1 MHSIQLIAV
10 ILSVLANSPEGPV
23 YPSEGDRPP
32 FDTIEDVVRAEFEGR
47 KDFSEGDLIVQGDVE
62 PLYDKLAEAG
72 WTVSD
77 WNELVGRV
85 PAQGELMVK
94 ELMTKE
100 GKRLMRKVS
109 SMPNGYDRLDRM
121 SKLPNGRRLLR
132 DVIQGKGGYKLIEYM
147 TESEGG
153 KNLGRSLQKA
163 PGGKDFNKPTGRV
176 YTLESFLAELR
187 LRHEAWAGSEGE
199 ADGPS
204 SKRSATR

>member
-1 MHSIQLIAV
+1 
-10 ILSVLANSPEGPV
+10 
-23 YPSEGDRPP
+23 
-32 FDTIEDVVRAEFEGR
+32 
-47 KDFSEGDLIVQGDVE
+47 
-62 PLYDKLAEAG
+62 
-72 WTVSD
+72 
-77 WNELVGRV
+77 
-85 PAQGELMVK
+85 
-94 ELMTKE
+94 
-100 GKRLMRKVS
+100 
-109 SMPNGYDRLDRM
+109 
-121 SKLPNGRRLLR
+121 
-132 DVIQGKGGYKLIEYM
+132 M